1 MDSGKLPR
9 PRPGSNPFA
18 TGQRPG
24 GPRPSNRGARGPQQP
39 GSRAPRSASEQPGN
53 SFKYLYSRLSEG
65 AFQQLC
71 GALIRRKYDPVQC
84 FPVGMADGGIDA
96 MSHGS
101 IIYQVKWSSK
111 VQQNPHTWLK
121 ATIEGERKKISALVE
136 KGATRYILM
145 TSVAG
150 TTTSED
156 TGSMQRLQK
165 SLEEFSEEFG
175 IPVECWWQADLDAE
189 VDAAPD
195 SIKWSYQ
202 DMLAGTEA
210 IRYLIFG
217 ADKEGEAHEMRAT
230 MLKVMASQWGDD
242 SKIKFSQL
250 DMDRVDIAELFIDV
264 KARQIQQPAASKERF
279 LASHEDVGDSTGA
292 VGYMLNTLFPLTYLL
307 GVPGQGKSTLGQ
319 YLCQIHRAAIAPDLA
334 TNITGLPP
342 VVDPKLP
349 LRVDLSDYALWLSGR
364 DPFGEEEMTRKPRD
378 RRRDQR
384 SLELF
389 LVALCTFHSG
399 GRHVTVE
406 HLQSLLERYPSL
418 LVLDGLD
425 EVGDQRLRKIVVEEI
440 DRFSLRMG
448 RSEAKRRFQILV
460 TARPN
465 ASSLPEPDKE
475 KFQTLEL
482 CPLDAS
488 LQREFVNRWTEVNGV
503 RGLALQKLLRTFEER
518 TTYDHVAQLA
528 DNPMQLTILLFL
540 ISRKGDAVP
549 ISRTPLYTDYMATFM
564 DREVNK
570 QQIHR
575 DHVPHV
581 IEVTSFLGWHMQSG
595 VESERGADRMTLQAI
610 QDTLLLYFRRT
621 GGPADR
627 AEELFQAVTD
637 RFWALTSKSEG
648 TFEFAVQP
656 VREYF
661 AAKFLAEWAGQ
672 DRRDPLPKSD
682 VLKELIKRNYWLNTA
697 RFYAGF
703 ANPNELASLRYGLD
717 EVIAERAHPLQERVA
732 AWTLLSDGIFTNK
745 PAVQRDVAKLLTDDL
760 TVRLATSP
768 QASGTSFPRLAATSG
783 GDDLG
788 RALMVDVDRAPDGP
802 LSLARISMLRQYQLV
817 DAKDFAAWWKPKA
830 EAALGTRLEAAWLSI
845 GGRFGVP
852 RLSHPLTERLGLV
865 DAEACR
871 SALLAGASPDR
882 ETGENTRLLQSV
894 LDGWCSE
901 VETTSTSEAGNLLRS
916 MRPFWFI
923 RLAEEGREGPMVPSS
938 HFWTEQTE
946 RRSEFFNSLVAVD
959 DRYKRLQQAARS
971 QAMGQKG
978 TTEPWQNA
986 ARELARLHGPCWL
999 ATDIAIIGAATQDTL
1014 PEGSFDKDGKPFG
1027 SEIDYGTLVMDLR
1040 KKPTEEWWQSNFD
1053 EYQDSLSRRTW
1064 AFALLATA
1072 RESVVLKH
1080 LASVAGVLTM
1090 TSDDDFYAFATSTSR
1105 LGATPIPRRLGSEVL
1120 SSAARHSER
1129 LALVVSHF
1137 TADHDGGDPLE
1148 PLTDEQLL
1156 GMASS
1161 APHNWSIA
1169 GAVTDRL
1176 LHGFSDYLMRALAK
1190 LGPDCRGELGHV
1202 ASPVDARVTDQ
1213 ILQNP
1218 AVYPG
1223 AWLHA
1228 AESWYSASNRESAL
1242 ADEAKKN
1249 NWVPKVPHV

>member
-1 MDSGKLPR
+1 MV
-9 PRPGSNPFA
+9 
-18 TGQRPG
+18 
-24 GPRPSNRGARGPQQP
+24 PRPSNRGARGPQQP
-39 GSRAPRSASEQPGN
+39 GSRARRSASEQPGN

-71 GALIRRKYDPVQC
+71 GALIRRKYDPAQC

-145 TSVAG
+145 TCVAG

-264 KARQIQQPAASKERF
+264 KARQVQQPAAPKERF
-279 LASHEDVGDSTGA
+279 LASHEDVGDGTGA

-364 DPFGEEEMTRKPRD
+364 DPFGEEESTRKPRD
-378 RRRDQR
+378 RRKDQR

-406 HLQSLLERYPSL
+406 HLQSHLERYPSL

-425 EVGDQRLRKIVVEEI
+425 EVGDQRLRKVVVEEI

-682 VLKELIKRNYWLNTA
+682 VLKELIKRNFWLNTA

-717 EVIAERAHPLQERVA
+717 EVIAEGAHPLQERVA

-768 QASGTSFPRLAATSG
+768 QVSGTSFPRLAAGSG
-783 GDDLG
+783 GDDLAS
-788 RALMVDVDRAPDGP
+788 ALMEDIYRAPEAHI
-802 LSLARISMLRQYQLV
+802 SLAKVSMLRQHSMV
-817 DAKDFAAWWKPKA
+817 DAKSFAAWWLPKA
-830 EAALGTRLEAAWLSI
+830 EAALGTRLESAWLAI

-852 RLSHPLTERLGLV
+852 GVSDPATQRLGLV
-865 DAEACR
+865 DAETCR
-871 SALLAGASPDR
+871 SALRAGASPAWGTTHD
-882 ETGENTRLLQSV
+882 NRLLQSV

-901 VETTSTSEAGNLLRS
+901 VETTSTSQAGYLLRS

-923 RLAEEGREGPMVPSS
+923 RIAEEGREGTRVPSY

-946 RRSEFFNSLVAVD
+946 RPPRAEFFKSLIEKD
-959 DRYKRLQQAARS
+959 DRYGRLQLAARS

-999 ATDIAIIGAATQDTL
+999 AADIAVIGAATQDTR
-1014 PEGSFDKDGKPFG
+1014 PEGTANRDGKPFG
-1027 SEIDYGTLVMDLR
+1027 PEVDYGTLVMALR
-1040 KKPTEEWWQSNFD
+1040 KKPPLDWWEDAFEN
-1053 EYQDSLSRRTW
+1053 YQDSLSGRTW

-1072 RESVVLKH
+1072 DESIVLEH
-1080 LASVAGVLTM
+1080 LPHVADVLAN

-1105 LGATPIPRRLGSEVL
+1105 LGATPIPRRLGGGIL
-1120 SSAARHSER
+1120 SAAALQSNR

-1137 TADHDGGDPLE
+1137 SADHDGDSLE
-1148 PLTDEQLL
+1148 PLSDEQLL
-1156 GMASS
+1156 EMASPG
-1161 APHNWSIA
+1161 PHNWSIA
-1169 GAVTDRL
+1169 KAVTSRL
-1176 LHGFSDYLMRALAK
+1176 LHKFSDPLVRALAA
-1190 LGPDCRGELGHV
+1190 LGPDCPVGIGYV
-1202 ASPVDARVTDQ
+1202 GSPVDARVTDL
-1213 ILQNP
+1213 ILQAP
-1218 AVYPG
+1218 AAYPS
-1223 AWLHA
+1223 AWVGA
-1228 AESWYSASNRESAL
+1228 AEGWYSASNRESAL
-1242 ADEAKKN
+1242 ADEARGRE
-1249 NWVPKVPHV
+1249 WVPRVPRV